1 MSAATTGAAPATP
14 AKATALPLG
23 TASAYAAEVLGTF
36 VLVLFIILAVS
47 GTAPEPF
54 GTGNFD
60 IVLIGFTH
68 AIVLFVLVRSLGAAS
83 GAHFNPAVTVAL
95 LYKGKIGA
103 ADAGA
108 YIVLQCI
115 GAILAALFAG
125 AIMGDAADAVNYAG
139 PAVNPDQ
146 FAEGS
151 IWLGALA
158 EGTGAFVLMW
168 AIMATAVDPR
178 GNREWAPYAIGLAL
192 GVGVLVFA
200 PVTGAALNPARA
212 FGPLLV
218 GDFGP
223 FDMFLVSYVIGP
235 IVGALLAAAAYT
247 AIVLNPQ
254 EKIEQRPID
263 TLT

>member
-1 MSAATTGAAPATP
+1 MSAATTSAAPATP
-14 AKATALPLG
+14 ARATALPLG
-23 TASAYAAEVLGTF
+23 TPAAYAAEVLGTF
-36 VLVLFIILAVS
+36 LLVLFIILAVS

-60 IVLIGFTH
+60 IVLIAFTH

-83 GAHFNPAVTVAL
+83 GAHFNPAVTCAL
-95 LYKGKIGA
+95 LFKGKIGA

-108 YIVLQCI
+108 YVVLQCI

-125 AIMGDAADAVNYAG
+125 LIMGDAADAVNYAG
-139 PAVNPDQ
+139 PTVNPEQ

-158 EGTGAFVLMW
+158 EGTAAFVLMW

-178 GNREWAPYAIGLAL
+178 GNRDWAPYAIGLAL
-192 GVGVLVFA
+192 GLGVLVMA
-200 PVTGAALNPARA
+200 PVTGAAINPARA

-218 GDFGP
+218 GDFGG
-223 FDMFLVSYVIGP
+223 FDMFLVTYVVGP
-235 IVGALLAAAAYT
+235 IVGALLAAVAHT
-247 AIVLNPQ
+247 EIVLKPQ
-254 EKIEQRPID
+254 ERVEKRPID
-263 TLT
+263 TLS

>member
-1 MSAATTGAAPATP
+1 MSAATTSATSAAP

-23 TASAYAAEVLGTF
+23 TFAAYAAELLGTF
-36 VLVLFIILAVS
+36 VLVLFIVLAVS
-47 GTAPEPF
+47 GTAPQPA

-60 IVLIGFTH
+60 IVLIAFTH
-68 AIVLFVLVRSLGAAS
+68 AIVLFVLIRSLGAAS
-83 GAHFNPAVTVAL
+83 GAHFNPAVTLAL

-103 ADAGA
+103 GDAGA
-108 YIVLQCI
+108 YVALQCI

-125 AIMGDAADAVNYAG
+125 LLMGDAADAVNFAG
-139 PAVNPDQ
+139 PTVNPDQ

-178 GNREWAPYAIGLAL
+178 GNREWAPYVIGLAL
-192 GVGVLVFA
+192 GLGVLVMA
-200 PVTGAALNPARA
+200 VVTGAALNPARA

-235 IVGALLAAAAYT
+235 IVGALAAAALYT
-247 AIVLNPQ
+247 QIVLKPQ
-254 EKIEQRPID
+254 ERVEQRPID
-263 TLT
+263 TLR